1 MPTVG
6 WIAEDATDRFAEARH
21 RPLPPTLP
29 PALLHCQVCGSTFR
43 TSAAF
48 AEHVSRAH
56 PLELPAL
63 YVRGQPL
70 LREHV
75 VRTPLTGADVS
86 VTPCTHCEVCEDGRP
101 EHRLSPAEFHERFV
115 RASDGTWNVRLVHE
129 REEDGSRA
137 EARYHVRFRLADPAD
152 LDHVDAMF
160 REALVR
166 DELRPADLDVFQRSL
181 PDNAAAREYGA
192 ALGDYALGIMLKE
205 QRAPQR
211 TDVGLDEF
219 ASRMR
224 SALET
229 LCHFDRPVALAVC
242 ASIAFNLNSFLQG
255 TRVETSV
262 VELGAGFR
270 FFRHVTA
277 NGGTDAS
284 GAPAASA
291 PASAAPRPICPVDAV
306 SHRLLAAC
314 GRIAGEGLTAQEIDA
329 LLALHTEY
337 PVWDLDRVKIQ
348 VICAEGLLRLGRTED
363 ATRLLRELQHT
374 PIFKEWAR
382 SHLSIQQPHDVSYA

>member
-6 WIAEDATDRFAEARH
+6 WIAEDATDRWAEARH
-21 RPLPPTLP
+21 RPLPPTPP
-29 PALLHCQVCGSTFR
+29 PALLHCQVCGSSFR
-43 TSAAF
+43 TSADF

-70 LREHV
+70 LSEHV
-75 VRTPLTGADVS
+75 VRTPLAGADVS
-86 VTPCTHCEVCEDGRP
+86 VAPCTHCEVTVDGEPVR
-101 EHRLSPAEFHERFV
+101 HLSQAEFGERFV
-115 RASDGTWNVRLVHE
+115 QASDGTWNVRLVHE
-129 REEDGSRA
+129 RAEDGSRA
-137 EARYHVRFRLADPAD
+137 EARYHVRFRIPEPAD
-152 LDHVDAMF
+152 LDRVDALF

-166 DELRPADLDVFQRSL
+166 DELRPADLDAFQQSL
-181 PDNAAAREYGA
+181 PENAAAREYGA
-192 ALGDYALGIMLKE
+192 ALGDYALGVMLKE

-224 SALET
+224 SALDT

-242 ASIAFNLNSFLQG
+242 ASIAFNLNSFLHG
-255 TRVETSV
+255 ARVETSV

-270 FFRHVTA
+270 FFRHVTSR
-277 NGGTDAS
+277 GGTEAS
-284 GAPAASA
+284 G
-291 PASAAPRPICPVDAV
+291 ASAAPAPESLASRPICPVDAV
-306 SHRLLAAC
+306 SHRLLSAC
-314 GRIAGEGLTAQEIDA
+314 GRITGEGLTAQEIDA
-329 LLALHTEY
+329 LLALPTEY

-348 VICAEGLLRLGRTED
+348 VICTEGLLRLGRAEE
-363 ATRLLRELQHT
+363 ATRFLRELQHT
-374 PIFKEWAR
+374 PIFREWAR